1 MVSGR
6 KHFLALTI
14 GAYGPYCTI
23 TKGLLESITEMS
35 CDNKLKFQIKSY
47 DTNGQPLDTGGA
59 IFRIRVD
66 HEISD
71 YDIKLRKLLA
81 TDIDDQLKRKINENT
96 IIDDNFDGSYDG
108 FISLFFSGLYSI
120 TITLNELE
128 IQNSP
133 FKIECMPGKISA
145 QHFIAYFG
153 RFADFTSLFSD
164 SGSVNLICT
173 CDDGIVFTVS
183 CHDKFGNK
191 CTDIGNISITVEC
204 ECQDRDTNKAEIVS
218 SEAYSRGS
226 NGIVPCVLHA
236 PKETG
241 TYRVSVMIGTNH
253 DSAKKH
259 IKGSPYN
266 LTVNPK
272 AQSNCAQSEINT
284 TMHQTIEN
292 AEIAEDIITEEDQK
306 IVALTKMEITRRRAL
321 DALRKKM
328 NLIKFEKEMKRK
340 KASVKRV
347 GGGFSIT
354 YSKDI

>member
-1 MVSGR
+1 MDS
-6 KHFLALTI
+6 
-14 GAYGPYCTI
+14 
-23 TKGLLESITEMS
+23 
-35 CDNKLKFQIKSY
+35 
-47 DTNGQPLDTGGA
+47 GGA

-81 TDIDDQLKRKINENT
+81 TDIDGQLKKKIDEST
-96 IIDDNFDGSYDG
+96 IIDDNFDGCYDG
-108 FISLFFSGLYSI
+108 VISLFFSGVYSI

-133 FKIECMPGKISA
+133 YRVECMAGKISPL
-145 QHFIAYFG
+145 HSIAYFG
-153 RFADFTSLFSD
+153 KFADFKSLFNE
-164 SGSVNLICT
+164 SGSVNLICN

-183 CHDKFGNK
+183 CYDKYGNK
-191 CTDIGNISITVEC
+191 CTDIGNVSIIVEC
-204 ECQDRDTNKAEIVS
+204 EWQDKDNNDAQNYFS
-218 SEAYSRGS
+218 SEEYSRGS

-241 TYRVSVMIGTNH
+241 TYRVSVYLINNH
-253 DSAKKH
+253 ESSKNH

-272 AQSNCAQSEINT
+272 ALVDTAQIES
-284 TMHQTIEN
+284 TIEN
-292 AEIAEDIITEEDQK
+292 AVITEDTEDIITEEDKK
-306 IVALTKMEITRRRAL
+306 IVALTKMEITRKRAI
-321 DALRKKM
+321 DCLRKKM

-340 KASVKRV
+340 NKACVRRV

-354 YSKDI
+354 YSKEI